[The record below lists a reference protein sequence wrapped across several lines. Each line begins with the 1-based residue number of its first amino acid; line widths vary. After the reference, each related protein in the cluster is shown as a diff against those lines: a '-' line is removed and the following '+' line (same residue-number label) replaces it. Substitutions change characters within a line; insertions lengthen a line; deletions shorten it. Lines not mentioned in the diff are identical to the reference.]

1 MKATEIIN
9 KIKGIV
15 GVELA
20 DETVKLAEEKLE
32 NGTILVAEEFKE
44 GEAVFIKSDDE
55 QIALPVGEYILEDSR
70 VLVVKEEGLIADVRE
85 VSDDVPAEEKEEV
98 EAKDSELAEGD
109 EADVKDWAGMEKRI
123 KNLEIAVAKLKEAKE
138 GGDTEV
144 EASEEIKE
152 EIKEENTELSTEE
165 AKEDKVVEE
174 VTELSATK
182 EEAVEPIKHNPESEE
197 KKLNKI
203 LFGQKRT
210 ETTRDR
216 VFSKIANN

>member
-55 QIALPVGEYILEDSR
+55 QIALPVGEYIHEDSR
-70 VLVVKEEGLIADVRE
+70 ELVVKEEGLIADVRE
-85 VSDDVPAEEKEEV
+85 VSDDVPAEEEV
-98 EAKDSELAEGD
+98 EAKDELAEGD
-109 EADVKDWAGMEKRI
+109 EADVRDWDGMEKRI
-123 KNLEIAVAKLKEAKE
+123 KNLEIAVAKLKEDKE

-144 EASEEIKE
+144 EASEEVKE
-152 EIKEENTELSTEE
+152 EIKEQTTELS
-165 AKEDKVVEE
+165 EE
-174 VTELSATK
+174 VK
-182 EEAVEPIKHNPESEE
+182 EEVQEVELATVKEELVEPIKHNPETNE
-197 KKLNKI
+197 KVNLGRKI
-203 LFGQKRT
+203 SPKKQNTIL
-210 ETTRDR
+210 DS
-216 VFSKIANN
+216 VFSRISKNNNK

>member
-98 EAKDSELAEGD
+98 EAKEELAEDD
-109 EADVKDWAGMEKRI
+109 EAVVEDWAGMEKRI
-123 KNLEIAVAKLKEAKE
+123 KNLEIAVAKLKEDKE

-144 EASEEIKE
+144 EASEEVKE
-152 EIKEENTELSTEE
+152 EIKKENTELSTEE
-165 AKEDKVVEE
+165 VKEDKVVEE

>member
-85 VSDDVPAEEKEEV
+85 VSDDVPAEEEV
-98 EAKDSELAEGD
+98 EAKDELAEGD
-109 EADVKDWAGMEKRI
+109 EADVRDWDGMEKRI
-123 KNLEIAVAKLKEAKE
+123 KNLEIAVAKLKEDKE
-138 GGDTEV
+138 GGDKEV
-144 EASEEIKE
+144 EASEEVKE
-152 EIKEENTELSTEE
+152 EIKEQTTELS
-165 AKEDKVVEE
+165 EE
-174 VTELSATK
+174 VK
-182 EEAVEPIKHNPESEE
+182 EEVQEVELATVKEELVEPIKHNPETKE
-197 KKLNKI
+197 KVNLGRKI
-203 LFGQKRT
+203 SPKKQNTIL
-210 ETTRDR
+210 DS
-216 VFSKIANN
+216 VFSRISKNNNK

>member
-85 VSDDVPAEEKEEV
+85 VSDDVPAEEEV
-98 EAKDSELAEGD
+98 EAKEELAEGD
-109 EADVKDWAGMEKRI
+109 EADVRDWDGMEKRI
-123 KNLEIAVAKLKEAKE
+123 KNLEIAVAKLKEDKE

-144 EASEEIKE
+144 EASEEVKE
-152 EIKEENTELSTEE
+152 EIKEDTTELS
-165 AKEDKVVEE
+165 EE
-174 VTELSATK
+174 VK
-182 EEAVEPIKHNPESEE
+182 EEVQEVELATVKEELVEPIKHNPETNE
-197 KKLNKI
+197 KVNLGRKI
-203 LFGQKRT
+203 SPKKQNTIL
-210 ETTRDR
+210 DS
-216 VFSKIANN
+216 VFSRISKNNNK